1 MEVIMPELKCNNCN
15 ETFIKKK
22 IDPRS
27 KTSFC
32 SKKCQSAGQVTKKE
46 VTCKACNKIFLK
58 QPAQIS
64 ENNFCS
70 RSCAAKINNQG
81 VQRNKPKKKA
91 CAVCS
96 TVFETNKN
104 HSSRTCC
111 EKCFK
116 NSESIES
123 VEHYVEKGK
132 YINSAVKKSYMQE
145 RTISELQNKISVS
158 GKHRSWASSNIR
170 VLNRS
175 WNKDLLNLACQ
186 KCGYSKHIELC
197 HIKAVSDFSKDTQLS
212 IVNHPDNILVLCRNC
227 HWEFD
232 NKLLSLDDIPKR

>member
-81 VQRNKPKKKA
+81 VQRNKPKKKS

-111 EKCFK
+111 EKCFE
-116 NSESIES
+116 N
-123 VEHYVEKGK
+123 YG
-132 YINSAVKKSYMQE
+132 SAKKPYLRE
-145 RTISELQNKISVS
+145 LTISELQSKVSVA
-158 GKHRSWASSNIR
+158 GKHPSWASSNIR
-170 VLNRS
+170 NLNRS
-175 WNKDLLNLACQ
+175 WNKALLDLGCQ
-186 KCGYSKHIELC
+186 NCGYSKHIELC